1 MARPRLAALA
11 CCLLL
16 VLAGCVV
23 GPAGSDATVDG
34 EGTATA
40 PPASSG
46 TPVTAAPPADGPRV
60 TVVEIVDGDTFRFE
74 YDNGT
79 TDTARL
85 LGVDTPEVYGENS
98 PGEFEGVP
106 DTDAGR
112 SCLREYADRASAYAK
127 NRLLGEEVTL
137 AFDSNEPRR
146 GYYDRLLVY
155 VHHDG
160 GSFNY
165 ALIDRG
171 LARVYDS
178 SFERG
183 DAFYAAEER
192 AMTAGRGLWSCRD
205 GTPAPAGDDET
216 TATASATATPAGDGI
231 VVSRIHADAE
241 GEDGENLNDEY
252 VVLTNRGDEA
262 VDLSGWTLS
271 DEAGFTYEF
280 PDGVTLAAGASVT
293 LHVGSGEDTET
304 DLYWG
309 RGRPTLN
316 NDGETVI
323 LRDASGTVVAERST

>member
-16 VLAGCVV
+16 VFAGCVAD
-23 GPAGSDATVDG
+23 PAGSDTTGGGD
-34 EGTATA
+34 TATA
-40 PPASSG
+40 PPGSGG
-46 TPVTAAPPADGPRV
+46 TPVTAAPPADGLRV
-60 TVVEIVDGDTFRFE
+60 TVVEVVDGDTFRFE
-74 YDNGT
+74 YENGT

-85 LGVDTPEVYGENS
+85 LGVDTPEIYGENS
-98 PGEFEGVP
+98 PDEFEGVP
-106 DTDAGR
+106 DTEAGR
-112 SCLREYADRASAYAK
+112 ACLREYAERASAYAK

-178 SFERG
+178 SFER
-183 DAFYAAEER
+183 DDRFYAAEER
-192 AMTAGRGLWSCRD
+192 AMTSGRGLWTCRE
-205 GTPAPAGDDET
+205 GTPGPAGDDET
-216 TATASATATPAGDGI
+216 TATASATATPEGDGV

-241 GEDGENLNDEY
+241 GDDSENLNDEY
-252 VVLTNRGDEA
+252 IVFTNRGDEA

-280 PDGVTLAAGASVT
+280 PDGVTLPAGVTLT
-293 LHVGSGEDTET
+293 LHVGGGEDTET

-309 RGRPTLN
+309 RSRPTLN
-316 NDGETVI
+316 NDGETVT

>member
-1 MARPRLAALA
+1 MSTRGLAALA

-16 VLAGCVV
+16 VVAGCAAE
-23 GPAGSDATVDG
+23 PAGPSTAGSADATETV
-34 EGTATA
+34 
-40 PPASSG
+40 PPGSGG
-46 TPVTAAPPADGPRV
+46 TPVTASPPANGPRV

-74 YDNGT
+74 YENGT

-98 PGEFEGVP
+98 PDEFEGVP

-112 SCLREYADRASAYAK
+112 SCLREYGDRASAYAR

-183 DAFYAAEER
+183 DTFYAAEER
-192 AMTAGRGLWSCRD
+192 AMAGSRGLWSCRN
-205 GTPAPAGDDET
+205 GTPGPAGDDET
-216 TATASATATPAGDGI
+216 TATATVTATQTGDGV

-241 GEDGENLNDEY
+241 GADGENLNDEY

-262 VDLSGWTLS
+262 VDLTGWTLS

-280 PDGVTLAAGASVT
+280 PAGVTLAAGASLT